1 MTEAAAS
8 PVNRRVLLAGL
19 VVVLPLLGILL
30 LNLGRDPHLIASPL
44 IGQPAPAFR
53 LAKLS
58 GGAPLDLQ
66 DFKGK
71 PVVVNFWAT
80 WCVPCMQEQP
90 TLTAA
95 SQQLRDEVQFLGV
108 VFDDE
113 EQRVRSF
120 VEENGSPYPMLLD
133 PEGKAAVAY
142 GVQGVPETYI
152 VDGQGVI
159 VAKYAEP
166 LGPEALAHALQKVRG
181 VAR

>member
-1 MTEAAAS
+1 VSDATAP
-8 PVNRRVLLAGL
+8 PVNHRVLLAGL
-19 VVVLPLLGILL
+19 VVVVPLVGVLL
-30 LNLGRDPHLIASPL
+30 LNLGRDPHLIDSPL
-44 IGQPAPAFR
+44 IGKPAPAFS
-53 LAKLS
+53 LAKVS

-66 DFKGK
+66 GFKGK

-80 WCVPCMQEQP
+80 WCAPCMQEHP

-95 SQQLRDEVQFLGV
+95 SEQLRDQVQFLGV

-152 VDGQGVI
+152 VDAQGVI

-166 LGPEALAHALQKVRG
+166 LDAETLARALQKVRG
-181 VAR
+181 SAR